1 MRDYGKVSPKF
12 WIGKSGKALRGHPEA
27 QIVALYLMTCPTSD
41 MTGVFNCPLMYIA
54 HETGLGSE
62 GASKGLQRL
71 IEGDFCT
78 FDEDSDMVFVHE
90 MAKYQIGEELKV
102 NDNQVKSVKRAY
114 QSMPAAI
121 KPEFFSRYKDA
132 FHLPTTSPSEAPPK
146 PRTGA
151 GERTGAEAGTSSVP
165 IGTGGE
171 PPALKDESPKDP
183 TAMTKD
189 ELWAAGKS
197 LLSTQGMPKEQCGAF
212 VGRLVKDYG
221 TEIVIDAVQA
231 AVVERPADATS
242 FLKAACMARKNE
254 GGKSII
260 PWHATDEGVLA
271 KGLELAPPLKPQPS
285 ETHIMFKA
293 RVLAAVD
300 NGGTTPTPPR
310 SNVTT
315 FPQEPPR
322 SKPAGIAPLKSLV
335 KVRAEA

>member
-54 HETGLGSE
+54 HETGLGLE
-62 GASKGLQRL
+62 GASKGLKRL

-114 QSMPAAI
+114 QSMPEAI

-132 FHLPTTSPSEAPPK
+132 FHLPVGSPSEAPPK

-151 GERTGAEAGTSSVP
+151 GERTGAEAGSNSVP

-171 PPALKDESPKDP
+171 PPALKDEGPKDP

-189 ELWAAGKS
+189 ELWAAN
-197 LLSTQGMPKEQCGAF
+197 LWL
-212 VGRLVKDYG
+212 
-221 TEIVIDAVQA
+221 
-231 AVVERPADATS
+231 
-242 FLKAACMARKNE
+242 
-254 GGKSII
+254 
-260 PWHATDEGVLA
+260 
-271 KGLELAPPLKPQPS
+271 
-285 ETHIMFKA
+285 
-293 RVLAAVD
+293 
-300 NGGTTPTPPR
+300 
-310 SNVTT
+310 
-315 FPQEPPR
+315 
-322 SKPAGIAPLKSLV
+322 
-335 KVRAEA
+335 